1 MAVLPAMLQ
10 ELAELVALAPT
21 LRLVSLALG
30 GVLAFAGT
38 FGHRYELLSLSGLL
52 SRNFSIS
59 LRRASLHHGKQGRLV
74 GRHVDCR
81 CADTSMA

>member
-38 FGHRYELLSLSGLL
+38 FGHRYELLILSK
-52 SRNFSIS
+52 N
-59 LRRASLHHGKQGRLV
+59 
-74 GRHVDCR
+74 
-81 CADTSMA
+81 